1 MTVFQDLQRLNEV
14 LEGTSPRLVACSGGV
29 DSMLLATLAHR
40 QKPQVTIV
48 VHAVG
53 PAVPAA
59 ASTRVKRWAHQEKWQ
74 LQLVNAGEFDD
85 PEYLANPVNR
95 CFHCKKNLYR
105 TLRDI
110 RGQLDSSSVLLS
122 GTNLDDLDDFRPGL
136 EAAKEAAVRHPF
148 VEASITK
155 NQLREIARQ
164 AALPFADLPAAPC
177 LASRLYTGTTVQA
190 DLLQLIDQ
198 TEEWIREQTGLAVVR
213 CRVHKLEM
221 RVEVENPILMEN
233 HHKLVQD
240 LRARVLQAS
249 DLINSVVI
257 DPNPYKPGRA
267 FVRENLAEDALS
279 TIIQ

>member
-155 NQLREIARQ
+155 TQLREIARQ
-164 AALPFADLPAAPC
+164 SALPFADLPAAPC
-177 LASRLYTGTTVQA
+177 LASRLYTGTAVQA
-190 DLLQLIDQ
+190 DLLQLIDR

-213 CRVHKLEM
+213 CRVHQQKM
-221 RVEVENPILMEN
+221 RVEVENPSLVEN
-233 HHKLVQD
+233 HPKFVLD
-240 LRARVLQAS
+240 LRARVLKAS

-257 DPNPYKPGRA
+257 DPKPYQPGRA
-267 FVRENLAEDALS
+267 FVRGNLAEDAV
-279 TIIQ
+279 QQ

>member
-14 LEGTSPRLVACSGGV
+14 LEVTSPRLVACSGGV

-85 PEYLANPVNR
+85 PQYLANPVNR

-155 NQLREIARQ
+155 TQLRKIARQ
-164 AALPFADLPAAPC
+164 SGLPFADLPAAPC

-213 CRVHKLEM
+213 CRVHQQKM
-221 RVEVENPILMEN
+221 RVEVENPSLVEN
-233 HHKLVQD
+233 HPKFVLD
-240 LRARVLQAS
+240 LRARVLKAS

-257 DPNPYKPGRA
+257 DPKPYQPGRA
-267 FVRENLAEDALS
+267 FVRGNLAEDAV
-279 TIIQ
+279 QQ

>member
-85 PEYLANPVNR
+85 PQYLANPVNR

-136 EAAKEAAVRHPF
+136 EAAKEASVRHPF

-155 NQLREIARQ
+155 TQLREIARQ
-164 AALPFADLPAAPC
+164 SALPFADLPAAPC

-213 CRVHKLEM
+213 CRVHQQKM
-221 RVEVENPILMEN
+221 RVEVENPSLLEN
-233 HHKLVQD
+233 QHRFVLD
-240 LRARVLQAS
+240 LRARVLKAS

-257 DPNPYKPGRA
+257 DPKPYQPGRA
-267 FVRENLAEDALS
+267 FVRGNLAEDAA
-279 TIIQ
+279 QQ

>member
-85 PEYLANPVNR
+85 PQYLANPVNR

-136 EAAKEAAVRHPF
+136 EAAKEASVRHPF

-155 NQLREIARQ
+155 TQLREIARQ
-164 AALPFADLPAAPC
+164 SALPFADLPAAPC

-213 CRVHKLEM
+213 CRVHQQKM
-221 RVEVENPILMEN
+221 RVEVENPSLVEN
-233 HHKLVQD
+233 HPKFVLD
-240 LRARVLQAS
+240 LRARVLKAS

-257 DPNPYKPGRA
+257 DPKPYQPGRA
-267 FVRENLAEDALS
+267 FVRGNLAEDAV
-279 TIIQ
+279 QQ

>member
-48 VHAVG
+48 VHALG

-155 NQLREIARQ
+155 TQLREIARQ
-164 AALPFADLPAAPC
+164 SALPFADLPAAPC

-213 CRVHKLEM
+213 CRVHQQKM
-221 RVEVENPILMEN
+221 RVEVENPSLVEN
-233 HHKLVQD
+233 HPKFVLD
-240 LRARVLQAS
+240 LRARVLKAS

-257 DPNPYKPGRA
+257 DPKPYQPGRA
-267 FVRENLAEDALS
+267 FVRGNLAEDAV
-279 TIIQ
+279 QQ

>member
-95 CFHCKKNLYR
+95 CFHYKKNLYR

-155 NQLREIARQ
+155 TQLREIARQ
-164 AALPFADLPAAPC
+164 SALPFADLPAAPC

-213 CRVHKLEM
+213 CRVHQQKM
-221 RVEVENPILMEN
+221 RVEVENPSLLEN
-233 HHKLVQD
+233 HHKFVLD
-240 LRARVLQAS
+240 LRARVLKAS

-257 DPNPYKPGRA
+257 DPKPYQPGRA
-267 FVRENLAEDALS
+267 FVRGNLAEDAV
-279 TIIQ
+279 QQ

>member
-85 PEYLANPVNR
+85 PQYLANPVNR

-155 NQLREIARQ
+155 TQLREIARQ
-164 AALPFADLPAAPC
+164 SALPFADLPAAPC
-177 LASRLYTGTTVQA
+177 LASRLYTGTAVQA

-213 CRVHKLEM
+213 CRVHQQKM
-221 RVEVENPILMEN
+221 RVEVENPSLVEN
-233 HHKLVQD
+233 HPKFVLD
-240 LRARVLQAS
+240 LRARVLKAS

-257 DPNPYKPGRA
+257 DPKPYQPGRA
-267 FVRENLAEDALS
+267 FVRGNLAEDAA
-279 TIIQ
+279 QQ

>member
-74 LQLVNAGEFDD
+74 LQLVNAGEFND
-85 PEYLANPVNR
+85 PKYLANPVNR

-155 NQLREIARQ
+155 TQLREIARQ
-164 AALPFADLPAAPC
+164 SALPFADLPAAPC

-213 CRVHKLEM
+213 CRVHQQKM
-221 RVEVENPILMEN
+221 RVEVENPSLVEN
-233 HHKLVQD
+233 HPKFVLD
-240 LRARVLQAS
+240 LRARVLKAS
-249 DLINSVVI
+249 DLINSVMI
-257 DPNPYKPGRA
+257 DPKPYQPGRA
-267 FVRENLAEDALS
+267 FVRGNLAEDAA
-279 TIIQ
+279 QQ

>member
-155 NQLREIARQ
+155 TQLREIARQ
-164 AALPFADLPAAPC
+164 SALPFADLPAAPC

-213 CRVHKLEM
+213 CRVHQQKM
-221 RVEVENPILMEN
+221 RVEVENPSLVEN
-233 HHKLVQD
+233 HPKFVLD
-240 LRARVLQAS
+240 LRARVLKAS
-249 DLINSVVI
+249 DLINSVMI
-257 DPNPYKPGRA
+257 DPKPYQPGRA
-267 FVRENLAEDALS
+267 FVRWNLAEDAV
-279 TIIQ
+279 QQ

>member
-85 PEYLANPVNR
+85 PQYLANPVNR

-155 NQLREIARQ
+155 TQLREIARQ
-164 AALPFADLPAAPC
+164 SALPFADLPAAPC

-213 CRVHKLEM
+213 CRVHQQKM
-221 RVEVENPILMEN
+221 RVEVENPSMVEN
-233 HHKLVQD
+233 HPKFILD
-240 LRARVLQAS
+240 LRARVLKAS

-257 DPNPYKPGRA
+257 DPKPYQPGRA
-267 FVRENLAEDALS
+267 FVRGNLAEDAA
-279 TIIQ
+279 QQ

>member
-14 LEGTSPRLVACSGGV
+14 LEVTSPRLVACSGGV

-85 PEYLANPVNR
+85 PQYLANPVNR

-136 EAAKEAAVRHPF
+136 EAAKEASVRHPF

-155 NQLREIARQ
+155 TQLREIARQ
-164 AALPFADLPAAPC
+164 SALPFADLPAAPC

-213 CRVHKLEM
+213 CRVHQQKM
-221 RVEVENPILMEN
+221 RVEVENPSLVEN
-233 HHKLVQD
+233 HPKFVLD
-240 LRARVLQAS
+240 LRARVLKAS

-257 DPNPYKPGRA
+257 DPKPYQPGRA
-267 FVRENLAEDALS
+267 FVRGNLAEDAA
-279 TIIQ
+279 QQ

>member
-105 TLRDI
+105 TLRGI

-136 EAAKEAAVRHPF
+136 EAAKLAAVRHPYG
-148 VEASITK
+148 EAFITK
-155 NQLREIARQ
+155 TQLREIARQ
-164 AALPFADLPAAPC
+164 SALPFADLPAAPC

-213 CRVHKLEM
+213 CRVHQQKM
-221 RVEVENPILMEN
+221 RVEVENPSLLEN
-233 HHKLVQD
+233 HHKFVLD
-240 LRARVLQAS
+240 LRARVLKAS

-257 DPNPYKPGRA
+257 DPKPYQPGRA
-267 FVRENLAEDALS
+267 FVRGNLAEDAA
-279 TIIQ
+279 QQ